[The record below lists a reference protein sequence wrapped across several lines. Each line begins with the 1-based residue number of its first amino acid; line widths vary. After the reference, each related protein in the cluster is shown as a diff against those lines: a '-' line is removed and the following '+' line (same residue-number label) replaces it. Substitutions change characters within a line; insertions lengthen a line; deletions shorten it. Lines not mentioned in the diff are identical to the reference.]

1 MMIGSSPATAI
12 VAYRGVIR
20 EVPRDAVQPIAPSA
34 STSLQDLLRR
44 RASVHGMPGALVDL
58 IA

>member
-20 EVPRDAVQPIAPSA
+20 EVPRDAVQPIASTPLTSA
-34 STSLQDLLRR
+34 QDLMRHR
-44 RASVHGMPGALVDL
+44 VRVFGMPDALVDL

>member
-20 EVPRDAVQPIAPSA
+20 EVPRNAVQPIASTPFASA
-34 STSLQDLLRR
+34 QDLMRHRVRVL
-44 RASVHGMPGALVDL
+44 GMPGALVDL